1 MTIFVKSKY
10 NKIMAEKNDV
20 QATSV
25 EQKTAK
31 KTKSVRN
38 RSGHRVELVID
49 GKVVVFLPGK
59 VVEVPMDFDV
69 PNGLGLYVR

>member
-1 MTIFVKSKY
+1 MD
-10 NKIMAEKNDV
+10 NKETQEVPV
-20 QATSV
+20 QATS
-25 EQKTAK
+25 KK
-31 KTKSVRN
+31 KTKLVRN

-59 VVEVPMDFDV
+59 ITKVPIYFDV

>member
-1 MTIFVKSKY
+1 
-10 NKIMAEKNDV
+10 MADKNEV
-20 QATSV
+20 QVVSAQ
-25 EQKTAK
+25 QKTVR

-38 RSGHRVELVID
+38 RSGHKIELVIA

-59 VVEVPMDFDV
+59 IVEVPADFDI

>member
-1 MTIFVKSKY
+1 M
-10 NKIMAEKNDV
+10 EKNKETQVNAV
-20 QATSV
+20 QERPS
-25 EQKTAK
+25 KK

>member
-1 MTIFVKSKY
+1 
-10 NKIMAEKNDV
+10 MAEKIEMRNV
-20 QATSV
+20 TGT
-25 EQKTAK
+25 QKSAK
-31 KTKSVRN
+31 TTKSVRN

-59 VVEVPMDFDV
+59 ITEVPMDFQV

>member
-1 MTIFVKSKY
+1 MEENKETQVNVVQERPSK
-10 NKIMAEKNDV
+10 
-20 QATSV
+20 
-25 EQKTAK
+25 K

-49 GKVVVFLPGK
+49 GKVVVFFPGK
-59 VVEVPMDFDV
+59 VVEVPMNFDI

>member
-1 MTIFVKSKY
+1 MTDK
-10 NKIMAEKNDV
+10 NEKQDTS
-20 QATSV
+20 ATM
-25 EQKTAK
+25 QGTMKTF
-31 KTKSVRN
+31 KSVRN

-59 VVEVPMDFDV
+59 IVQVPVDFDV

>member
-1 MTIFVKSKY
+1 
-10 NKIMAEKNDV
+10 MAEKNNSQEAAAV
-20 QATSV
+20 Q
-25 EQKTAK
+25 TAS
-31 KTKSVRN
+31 KTKGVRN

-59 VVEVPMDFDV
+59 VTEVPMDFQV

>member
-1 MTIFVKSKY
+1 MTE
-10 NKIMAEKNDV
+10 NKETQGATV
-20 QATSV
+20 QTQS
-25 EQKTAK
+25 TAK
-31 KTKSVRN
+31 RKTKSVRN

-59 VVEVPMDFDV
+59 VVEVPMDFDI

>member
-1 MTIFVKSKY
+1 MT
-10 NKIMAEKNDV
+10 EKNETQAASV
-20 QATSV
+20 Q
-25 EQKTAK
+25 QKPAK

-49 GKVVVFLPGK
+49 GKVVVFFPGK
-59 VVEVPMDFDV
+59 VVEVPMDFDI

>member
-1 MTIFVKSKY
+1 MEE
-10 NKIMAEKNDV
+10 NKETQVNAV
-20 QATSV
+20 Q
-25 EQKTAK
+25 ERQKKK

-49 GKVVVFLPGK
+49 GKVVVFFPGK
-59 VVEVPMDFDV
+59 VVEVPMNFDI